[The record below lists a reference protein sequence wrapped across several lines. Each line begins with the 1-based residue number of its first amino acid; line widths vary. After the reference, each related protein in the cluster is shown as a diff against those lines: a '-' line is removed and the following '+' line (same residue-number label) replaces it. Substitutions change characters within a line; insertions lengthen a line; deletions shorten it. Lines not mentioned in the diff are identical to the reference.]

1 VENVGVAKM
10 VGGHEGY
17 MDAMAEVLDMLQ
29 LGA

>member
-1 VENVGVAKM
+1 VGVAKM